1 VADLRIGVL
10 AVLVGFVVFVFPG
23 LIPIQRDYSNLI
35 GFAAIVSGAVMLVW
49 RLRSGDD
56 DEDDFDDGA
65 VV

>member
-1 VADLRIGVL
+1 VV
-10 AVLVGFVVFVFPG
+10 VGFLLFLFPTM
-23 LIPIQRDYSNLI
+23 LPIDRDYVTLL

-56 DEDDFDDGA
+56 EDDYDDGA

>member
-1 VADLRIGVL
+1 VT
-10 AVLVGFVVFVFPG
+10 
-23 LIPIQRDYSNLI
+23 LI

-56 DEDDFDDGA
+56 DDDEFDDGA

>member
-1 VADLRIGVL
+1 MGVL
-10 AVLVGFVVFVFPG
+10 SVLLGFVLFLFPD
-23 LIPIQRDYSNLI
+23 LLPITRDYTTLI
-35 GFAAIVSGAVMLVW
+35 GFAAIVTGAVMLVW